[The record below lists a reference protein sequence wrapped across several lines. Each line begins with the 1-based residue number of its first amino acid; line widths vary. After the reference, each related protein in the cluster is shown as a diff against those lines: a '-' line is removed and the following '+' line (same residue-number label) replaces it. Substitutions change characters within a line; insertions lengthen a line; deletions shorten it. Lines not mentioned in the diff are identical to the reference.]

1 MTSAQW
7 HARNAAF
14 QRVTALD
21 AALWRAIHRRN
32 RSSIARARRRL
43 ARAEAEYLRTFMKED

>member
-14 QRVTALD
+14 QRVMALD

-43 ARAEAEYLRTFMKED
+43 ARAEAEYIGTFKED

>member
-14 QRVTALD
+14 QRVMALD

-32 RSSIARARRRL
+32 RSSIARARHRL
-43 ARAEAEYLRTFMKED
+43 ERAEAEYLRTFSV